1 MFEVEYNTINL
12 RLIDAPHDI
21 SATVYLKQ
29 KNQSVF
35 DLV

>member
-1 MFEVEYNTINL
+1 MDV
-12 RLIDAPHDI
+12 PHDI

-35 DLV
+35 DLIMSHEQQFL